1 MNRQLELSLYYCNN
15 WVVSQEKIK
24 KYQDKINEIDSVI
37 YQFDDEYEFQ
47 WHNGLRGPMGW
58 LTMIKRTAICAF
70 ILFGIIITALIN
82 TSLPLHF
89 EYTFNRQ
96 LDFSLV
102 VCVIIIV
109 STLVNLLIAIND
121 DKEYENDFTNLKA
134 FKKQAEDEIL
144 PKLYQ
149 LRDTE
154 KKVTQGLEYNMTTG
168 HLCIIPRK
176 YWRYA
181 DIICSYIHDKRAIT
195 LTEAIN
201 LLEFEKRQEYNTR
214 LIEQTEQ
221 HARETKEY
229 ARITAE
235 NSAIAA
241 EEAERAADNA
251 GMAAFFSALAYYEAK
266 KK

>member
-1 MNRQLELSLYYCNN
+1 MNQQLELSLYYCNK
-15 WVVSQEKIK
+15 WVVSQEKIR
-24 KYQDKINEIDSVI
+24 KYQEKINEIDNVI
-37 YQFDDEYEFQ
+37 YQFEDEYEFQ

-58 LTMIKRTAICAF
+58 FTMIKRIAICAF
-70 ILFGIIITALIN
+70 ILFVVTVTALMN
-82 TSLPLHF
+82 TSLPLQF

-96 LDFSLV
+96 LNFSLV
-102 VCVIIIV
+102 ICGIIIV
-109 STLVNLLIAIND
+109 STLVNFLIAMND
-121 DKEYENDFTNLKA
+121 DKEYEKDFTNLKD

-144 PKLYQ
+144 PKLYE
-149 LRDTE
+149 LRDME
-154 KKVTQGLEYNMTTG
+154 RKVVEGLEYNMTTG
-168 HLCIIPRK
+168 HLCIIPQK

-181 DIICSYIHDKRAIT
+181 DIICGYINDMRART

-201 LLEFEKRQEYNTR
+201 LLEFEERQKYNTY